1 MRKRGWLLTSLL
13 LLLTLT
19 LAACGGAKAPA
30 PEAQASS
37 ASGGDA
43 SAAPASQPANQAP
56 ATIAT
61 TLANGGVG
69 SLVFLPATLAS
80 YGGFFEAEGLEV
92 DHKSFE
98 GGAAAATALIGGQVD
113 FAAVALDQVVKAQ
126 AKGQDLV
133 ALALFTRYP
142 AISLI
147 VDAKYKDEIKSIED
161 LKGKPVGISSKGSG
175 SHLALIAMLEKHGMT
190 EDDVRVVAA
199 GVSTLPAA
207 MANGQI
213 VAGVISDPFVT
224 SLVQEGTAFILEGT
238 DLTTEAD
245 TLALYGSDYPFIG
258 LVTRLDVIEKEPEKV
273 QRMVNA
279 VVKTQ
284 QFIASGS
291 AAEIAAKMPEEFK
304 KPSVEIYEAALEHTR
319 EAYSPDGMLN
329 QAGVETVVKTLAA
342 NGQVDASQVTVEKLY
357 DLTFLNQAP

>member
-1 MRKRGWLLTSLL
+1 LLLA
-13 LLLTLT
+13 LLLTLALT
-19 LAACGGAKAPA
+19 ACGGAPTPA
-30 PEAQASS
+30 PEPGDQA
-37 ASGGDA
+37 GDETP
-43 SAAPASQPANQAP
+43 AP
-56 ATIAT
+56 IKT
-61 TLANGGVG
+61 TLANGGIG

-98 GGAAAATALIGGQVD
+98 GGAAAAQALIGGQVD

-133 ALALFTRYP
+133 MLALFTRFP

-147 VDAKYKDEIKSIED
+147 VDSQYKDEIKTVED
-161 LKGKPVGISSKGSG
+161 LRGKPVGISQKGSG
-175 SHLALIAMLEKHGMT
+175 SHLALIALLEKNGMT
-190 EDDVRVVAA
+190 EDDVRVVGA

-213 VAGVISDPFVT
+213 VAGIVSDPFVT
-224 SLVQEGTAFILEGT
+224 SMVQEGTAYILPGA

-258 LVTRLDVIEKEPEKV
+258 LATRRDVIEKAPEKV

-284 QFIASGS
+284 QFIAG
-291 AAEIAAKMPEEFK
+291 ATPAEIAARMPEEFK
-304 KPSVEIYEAALEHTR
+304 VPSPEIYEAALEHTR
-319 EAYSPDGMLN
+319 EAYSPDGVLTRD
-329 QAGVETVVKTLAA
+329 GVETVVRVLSE
-342 NGQVDASQVTVEKLY
+342 NGQVDGSQVTVDELF
-357 DLTFLNQAP
+357 DLSFLNKAQ